1 MSARSEFARGRVCVC
16 VCVCPGWPRSHC
28 FLCSHP
34 EFRQGWSE
42 ELLGS
47 STFTTTII
55 PASDPAVSLSLRVPW
70 GVRQHLVA
78 IRAIAFAAGPVG
90 LGQVVVGALALFS
103 LGTALVQL
111 KKIHQFKPSSSR
123 CNAHM
128 IDCMTQVSQNSR
140 LGKSSVFPKRKKKRE
155 EKKGLFR
162 VEIPL

>member
-1 MSARSEFARGRVCVC
+1 MGVCVCVC

-70 GVRQHLVA
+70 GVRQQSGCDSSYRVRCRPCGPGPGCGG
-78 IRAIAFAAGPVG
+78 RARP
-90 LGQVVVGALALFS
+90 LFS
-103 LGTALVQL
+103 GHGAGAAQEDPPVQA
-111 KKIHQFKPSSSR
+111 K
-123 CNAHM
+123 
-128 IDCMTQVSQNSR
+128 
-140 LGKSSVFPKRKKKRE
+140 
-155 EKKGLFR
+155 LFLA
-162 VEIPL
+162 VMLT